1 MKNLI
6 YYTVV
11 LGLFANAGCK
21 KFLNQE
27 PISDLA
33 PESFWKTADDAKT
46 GVAAIYDGIQ
56 KTLNGNYTDWG
67 DARSDNFT
75 YGGTGENQINVTLNG
90 LNSLNGAAN
99 WSNLYYT
106 IGRANLAIKY
116 IPEIA
121 LTANFTE
128 SIRNNYLAQA
138 YGIRAY
144 MYFYAIRL
152 WGGVPVRL
160 EPYEDLNEDPLAPR
174 SSADSILNSIILP
187 DLTKA
192 YSLVDR
198 TNTSVWEL
206 NAGGILSL
214 LTDAYMWKK
223 DYVKAL
229 ESSQSLI
236 GLAYKYDVSAT
247 NSTDWKKIFL
257 DPAGTKETIWS
268 LNWDYTRD
276 GGNGISKIGSGGN
289 TSNYYIDSTVFLRFE
304 SNKNDIRR
312 AVTYDTSLVS
322 ATPATRIIQIGK
334 FYPMNSSNKVVY
346 PINAQNEA
354 KLTLYRMAD
363 ILLLRAEALNKTS
376 ANKAPVFAIVNRIR
390 TLRQTT
396 PLVATDY
403 PTDSDVE
410 KAILDERQL
419 ELFSEGRRWFDLVRT
434 DRVIQVMD
442 PLVRYRQKLLNISQ
456 TGFDDSRKILW
467 PISRAAIIRNTLIR
481 QNPPYSE

>member
-1 MKNLI
+1 MKKLI
-6 YYTVV
+6 NYILV
-11 LGLFANAGCK
+11 LCLFVSAGCK

-27 PISDLA
+27 PISDLS
-33 PESFWKTADDAKT
+33 PESFWKSADDAKT
-46 GVAAIYDGIQ
+46 GVAAIYDGVQ

-99 WSNLYYT
+99 WSNLFYT

-121 LTANFTE
+121 TNANFTE
-128 SIRNNYLAQA
+128 ITRNNYLAQA
-138 YGIRAY
+138 YAIRAY

-152 WGGVPVRL
+152 WGAVPVRL

-174 SSADSILNSIILP
+174 TTPDDILNNIIIP

-192 YSLVDR
+192 WSLANK
-198 TNTSVWEL
+198 TNTTVWEM
-206 NAGGILSL
+206 NAGAILAL
-214 LTDAYMWKK
+214 QTEVYMWKK
-223 DYVKAL
+223 DYTKAL
-229 ESSQSLI
+229 DASQSLI
-236 GLAYKYDVSAT
+236 SLAYKYDVSANNT
-247 NSTDWKKIFL
+247 SDFRKIFL

-268 LNWDYTRD
+268 LHWDYTRD

-289 TSNYYIDSTVFLRFE
+289 TSQYYIDSTVFLRFE

-312 AVTYDTSLVS
+312 FVTYDTTLVS
-322 ATPATRIIQIGK
+322 ATPAARIIQIGK
-334 FYPMNSSNKVVY
+334 FYPLNSANKPVF
-346 PINAQNEA
+346 PSNAQNDA

-376 ANKAPVFAIVNRIR
+376 ANKTPVFTIVNRIR
-390 TLRQTT
+390 TLRGAT
-396 PLVATDY
+396 PLVETDY
-403 PTDSDVE
+403 PTDKDVE
-410 KAILDERQL
+410 TAVLDERQL
-419 ELFSEGRRWFDLVRT
+419 ELFGEGKRWFDLVRT
-434 DRVIQVMD
+434 GRVIEVMD

-456 TGFDDSRKILW
+456 TGFDDPRKILW
-467 PISRAAIIRNTLIR
+467 PISRQALTRNTLIR
-481 QNPPYSE
+481 QNEPYSE

>member
-1 MKNLI
+1 MKKTI
-6 YYTVV
+6 YYILI
-11 LGLFANAGCK
+11 LGLVTSAGCK

-27 PISDLA
+27 PISDIA

-46 GVAAIYDGIQ
+46 GVAAIYDGVQ

-99 WSNLYYT
+99 WNNLYYT
-106 IGRANLAIKY
+106 ISRANLAIKY
-116 IPEIA
+116 VPDIA
-121 LTANFTE
+121 LTGSFSE
-128 SIRNNYLAQA
+128 IIRNNYLAQA

-160 EPYEDLNEDPLAPR
+160 EPYENLNEDPLAPR
-174 SSADSILNSIILP
+174 SSADSILNNIIIP
-187 DLTKA
+187 DLVKA
-192 YSLVDR
+192 YTLSDKA
-198 TNTSVWEL
+198 NTTVWEL
-206 NAGGILSL
+206 NAGGILAM

-223 DYVKAL
+223 DYAKVL
-229 ESSQSLI
+229 ETSQNLI
-236 GLAYKYDVSAT
+236 NLAYKYDVSAT

-257 DPAGTKETIWS
+257 DPASTKETIWS
-268 LNWDYTRD
+268 LNWSYSQD

-289 TSNYYIDSTVFLRFE
+289 TSNYYIDSSVFLRFE

-312 AVTYDTSLVS
+312 SVTYDTALANA
-322 ATPATRIIQIGK
+322 ATPTRIIQIGK
-334 FYPMNSSNKVVY
+334 FYPLNSSNKVVF

-376 ANKAPVFAIVNRIR
+376 ASKAPVFTIVNRIR

-396 PLVATDY
+396 PLVATDF
-403 PTDSDVE
+403 PTDKDVE
-410 KAILDERQL
+410 TAVLNERQL
-419 ELFSEGRRWFDLVRT
+419 ELFGEGKRWFDLVRT
-434 DRVIQVMD
+434 GRVIEIMD
-442 PLVRYRQKLLNISQ
+442 PMIRYRQQLLNISQ
-456 TGFDDSRKILW
+456 TGFDDPRKILW
-467 PISRAAIIRNTLIR
+467 PISREALTRNTLIR
-481 QNPPYSE
+481 QNQPYSE

>member
-1 MKNLI
+1 MKKII
-6 YYTVV
+6 YYTLV
-11 LGLFANAGCK
+11 LGLFVNAGCK
-21 KFLNQE
+21 KFLDQE
-27 PISDLA
+27 PISDLSPA
-33 PESFWKTADDAKT
+33 SFWKSPDDAKT

-99 WSNLYYT
+99 WSNLYLT

-116 IPEIA
+116 IPDIA
-121 LTANFTE
+121 LSGNFTE
-128 SIRNNYLAQA
+128 VVRNNYLAQA

-160 EPYEDLNEDPLAPR
+160 EPYEDLTEDPLAPR
-174 SSADSILNSIILP
+174 SSADSILNNIIIP
-187 DLTKA
+187 DLVKA
-192 YSLVDR
+192 YTLSDKA
-198 TNTSVWEL
+198 NTTVWEL
-206 NAGGILSL
+206 NAGGILAL

-223 DYVKAL
+223 DYAKVL
-229 ESSQSLI
+229 ETSQNLI
-236 GLAYKYDVSAT
+236 NLSYKYDVSAT

-257 DPAGTKETIWS
+257 DPASTKEAIWS
-268 LNWDYTRD
+268 LHWSAQD
-276 GGNGISKIGSGGN
+276 GGNGISRIGSGGN
-289 TSNYYIDSTVFLRFE
+289 TSNYYIDSTVFLRYE
-304 SNKNDIRR
+304 SNKSDIRR
-312 AVTYDTSLVS
+312 SVTYDTAMVTAAL
-322 ATPATRIIQIGK
+322 RIIQIGK
-334 FYPMNSSNKVVY
+334 FYPVNSSNKVVY

-376 ANKAPVFAIVNRIR
+376 ANKTPVFTIVNRIR
-390 TLRQTT
+390 TLRQIT

-403 PTDSDVE
+403 PTDRDVE
-410 KAILDERQL
+410 TAILNERQL
-419 ELFSEGRRWFDLVRT
+419 ELFGEGKRWFDLVRT
-434 DRVIQVMD
+434 GRVIEVMD
-442 PLVRYRQKLLNISQ
+442 PLVRYRQQLLNISQ
-456 TGFDDSRKILW
+456 TGFDDPRKILW
-467 PISRAAIIRNTLIR
+467 PISRQALTRNILLG